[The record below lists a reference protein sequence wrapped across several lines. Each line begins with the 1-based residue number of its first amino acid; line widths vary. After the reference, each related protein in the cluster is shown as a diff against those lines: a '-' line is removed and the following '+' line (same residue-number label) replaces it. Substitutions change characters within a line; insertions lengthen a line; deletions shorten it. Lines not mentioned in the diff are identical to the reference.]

1 MTLFAPAESQLMW
14 LLVRV
19 SSQLMIVKVQPVSRK
34 GRKLLIKMFSTI
46 MAFSMCTIAIFEG
59 HAGQKNQNLA
69 ESKSTRFKQ
78 KNSTKIFNLKLN
90 SKSRLSMIY
99 VISLFINLF

>member
-1 MTLFAPAESQLMW
+1 MTLFAPAESQLTW

-59 HAGQKNQNLA
+59 HAGQKIKISQNQNRRD
-69 ESKSTRFKQ
+69 S
-78 KNSTKIFNLKLN
+78 N
-90 SKSRLSMIY
+90 SKTQLKY
-99 VISLFINLF
+99 LT